1 MPATEEGDG
10 PNSGKRRSMR
20 RRKDKGKRDGS
31 VRCARGGR
39 ATEAGARERRK
50 KCGEVIRT
58 ISQKNFKKH
67 IKTLEKTGKLC

>member
-31 VRCARGGR
+31 VRCARGACDRSGR
-39 ATEAGARERRK
+39 
-50 KCGEVIRT
+50 
-58 ISQKNFKKH
+58 
-67 IKTLEKTGKLC
+67 TGKKKKVRRGDPHDFSEKF

>member
-31 VRCARGGR
+31 VRCARGGVQQK
-39 ATEAGARERRK
+39 REHGKEK
-50 KCGEVIRT
+50 KCGGVIRT

>member
-10 PNSGKRRSMR
+10 PNCGKRRSLR
-20 RRKDKGKRDGS
+20 RRKNKGKRDGS
-31 VRCARGGR
+31 ARCAQGGVR
-39 ATEAGARERRK
+39 QKREHGKEK
-50 KCGEVIRT
+50 KCGGVIHT